1 MCAATQPV
9 GLSWTT
15 STGEVS
21 LRRPWLGRLVGRR
34 RRRRDRVLEVV
45 HRRTETSSAW
55 RDGPMM
61 HRMDDNWLYIEG
73 KRRGR
78 PYTASVRVPFGPS
91 RWPEYD
97 HHVTVVLR
105 YAPHWRTG
113 LPKPKE
119 LTRLQDFEDRMIE
132 SLGDLGALVATETT
146 DMRRT

>member
-1 MCAATQPV
+1 MTH
-9 GLSWTT
+9 W
-15 STGEVS
+15 
-21 LRRPWLGRLVGRR
+21 
-34 RRRRDRVLEVV
+34 
-45 HRRTETSSAW
+45 
-55 RDGPMM
+55 
-61 HRMDDNWLYIEG
+61 MDDNWLYIEG
-73 KRRGR
+73 KRGGR
-78 PYTASVRVPFGPS
+78 PYTASVRVPFGPA

-146 DMRRT
+146 DMHRTIHARLPEGEVLEMYREWERRDEGRGVSVTVTHDPEWATVPHLLEVAGRAAA